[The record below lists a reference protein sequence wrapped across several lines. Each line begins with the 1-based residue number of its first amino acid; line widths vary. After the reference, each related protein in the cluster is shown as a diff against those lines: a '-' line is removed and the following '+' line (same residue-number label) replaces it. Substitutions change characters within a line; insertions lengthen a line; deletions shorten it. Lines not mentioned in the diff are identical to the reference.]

1 MLSEELSLFALFFI
15 FYGIYYYFRN
25 RFLKNNF
32 FFFPPRNDLVFIMGK
47 AGGINDK
54 LSIFEIVYIFSQKIQ
69 FWSLKYLF

>member
-1 MLSEELSLFALFFI
+1 MVFI
-15 FYGIYYYFRN
+15 IILEID
-25 RFLKNNF
+25 FLKITFF
-32 FFFPPRNDLVFIMGK
+32 FFFPLRNDLVFIMGK